1 MRSQTWG
8 PIVEAAMVHSG
19 PVEQGDRTS
28 TWGCKRKMETGP
40 RTVSLFTSKLNREFV
55 ATTGQTIAYCL
66 VWIAGRKV
74 FPDPD
79 IAKGF
84 KSGVIK
90 SG

>member
-1 MRSQTWG
+1 MRSQTWCS
-8 PIVEAAMVHSG
+8 IVQAAMVQGSL
-19 PVEQGDRTS
+19 VEQGDCAS
-28 TWGCKRKMETGP
+28 TWSCKRKVETGP
-40 RTVSLFTSKLNREFV
+40 RTVSLFTSKLNRKFV

-79 IAKGF
+79 IAKGL